1 MMQRRDFLRVVGT
14 GAAVVAVYPSMIGQT
29 LYADDGQLYKAYEK
43 VQLVGSDGSPI
54 KASTLEKE
62 KTYVFNYP
70 HVAAPCFLINLPEKA
85 DSEVKL
91 KSEDGI
97 EYIWSGAVGK
107 DSSIVAYTAICP
119 HQLTHI
125 NKVDSFI
132 SYVPKAAKTMAYTE
146 GGVIVCASHLSAFD
160 PKRGAVNLSGPAPQ
174 PLASIVLE
182 HAKDDTL
189 WAVAVLGQDKFHE
202 YFKSFRSEFKEQW
215 GGKRKAKKLVS
226 FSAPTVVINEYT
238 KDVIQ
243 Y

>member
-1 MMQRRDFLRVVGT
+1 MHRRDFLRVVGT
-14 GAAVVAVYPSMIGQT
+14 GAAVVAVYPSMIGGQT

-43 VQLVGSDGSPI
+43 VQLVDGDGNPI
-54 KASTLEKE
+54 KASSLEKE

-70 HVAAPCFLINLPEKA
+70 YAAVPCFLINLPEKA
-85 DSEVKL
+85 ENEVSL
-91 KSEDGI
+91 KSEDGV

-107 DSSIVAYTAICP
+107 ERSIVAYTAICP

-202 YFKSFRSEFKEQW
+202 YFKSFRSELKEQW
-215 GGKRKAKKLVS
+215 GSTREAKKLVS
-226 FSAPTVVINEYT
+226 FSVPTVAISEYT
-238 KDVIQ
+238 KEVIQ

>member
-29 LYADDGQLYKAYEK
+29 LYADNGQLYKAYEK
-43 VQLVGSDGSPI
+43 VQLVDAAGQPV
-54 KASTLEKE
+54 KASSLEKE

-70 HVAAPCFLINLPEKA
+70 YAAAPCFLINLPEKA
-85 DSEVKL
+85 QSEVTL
-91 KSEDGI
+91 KSEDGV

-107 DSSIVAYTAICP
+107 EQSIVAYTAICP

-125 NKVDSFI
+125 NKADSFI
-132 SYVPKAAKTMAYTE
+132 SYVPKNMKTMAYTE

-160 PKRGAVNLSGPAPQ
+160 PKKGALNLSGPAPQ
-174 PLASIVLE
+174 PLASVVLE

-189 WAVAVLGQDKFHE
+189 WAVAILGQDKFHE
-202 YFKSFRSEFKEQW
+202 YFKSFNSEFKEQW
-215 GGKRKAKKLVS
+215 DGKRKAKKLVS
-226 FSAPTVVINEYT
+226 FSVPTVAISEYT
-238 KDVIQ
+238 KEIIQ